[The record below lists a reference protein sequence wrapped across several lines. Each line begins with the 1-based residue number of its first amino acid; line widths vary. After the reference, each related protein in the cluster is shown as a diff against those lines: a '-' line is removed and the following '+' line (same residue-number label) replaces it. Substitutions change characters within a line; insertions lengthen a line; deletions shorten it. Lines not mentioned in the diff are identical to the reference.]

1 MSFAELGAAAGITAL
16 AAAFLGWRMIKIILN
31 RGAACSCGSDKGG
44 GMKKARRA
52 CPHCAEAAPP
62 RKGP

>member
-1 MSFAELGAAAGITAL
+1 
-16 AAAFLGWRMIKIILN
+16 MIKIILN